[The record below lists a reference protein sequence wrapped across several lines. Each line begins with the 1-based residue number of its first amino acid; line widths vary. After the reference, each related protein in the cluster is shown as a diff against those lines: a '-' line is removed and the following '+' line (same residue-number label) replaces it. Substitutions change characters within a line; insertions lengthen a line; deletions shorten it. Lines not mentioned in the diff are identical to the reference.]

1 MKYFTLLLLATVFA
15 FSCGDAATAMEDTA
29 AGAADA
35 VAETTE
41 AAAGAVIDAVD
52 TAADTAVDAMT
63 PEKSMLQST
72 IEAVTSVGGDITAL
86 PAGAAVSNIEG
97 WITKLSSMEGTEG
110 IVTELTSLKTE
121 LSSGKIDG
129 GKVSGILST
138 LAEQTKG
145 LAGDN
150 KMLATVAGALQ
161 AGADK
166 LGGK

>member
-35 VAETTE
+35 VAETTK
-41 AAAGAVIDAVD
+41 AAAGAVTD
-52 TAADTAVDAMT
+52 AADTAVDAMT

-97 WITKLSSMEGTEG
+97 WITKLGSMEGTEG

-150 KMLATVAGALQ
+150 KMLATVASALQ